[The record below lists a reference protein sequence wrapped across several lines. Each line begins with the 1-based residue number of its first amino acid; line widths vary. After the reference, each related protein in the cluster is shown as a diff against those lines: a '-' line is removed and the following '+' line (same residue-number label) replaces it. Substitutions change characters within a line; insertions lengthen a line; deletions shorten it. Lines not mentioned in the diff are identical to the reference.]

1 MRIAIYANDY
11 ETVIQISELL
21 DYFMKRMMVEAD
33 IDCLSIEKKE
43 EILINSSQE
52 KYDLIYLD
60 LQITNSILLEVKKNI
75 SEQEQM
81 PFVIYISPEPRYL
94 EEVIGNNKI
103 AYINKPLKK
112 RTFESSFREAVKIV
126 SEKDLFFEF
135 KNRRKLEKIRLED
148 VKYFESDG
156 RRIIIHFKDDK
167 INVFYSRLDDVEKII
182 KKELNCECFLRKHKS
197 FLINYNYIYK
207 NQRTSII
214 LLDGESIPISR
225 SYQKN

>member
-75 SEQEQM
+75 SEQEQI

>member
-197 FLINYNYIYK
+197 FLINYNYI
-207 NQRTSII
+207 
-214 LLDGESIPISR
+214 
-225 SYQKN
+225 

>member
-214 LLDGESIPISR
+214 LLDGETIPISR

>member
-225 SYQKN
+225 S

>member
-21 DYFMKRMMVEAD
+21 YYFMKRMMVEAD

-75 SEQEQM
+75 CEQEQI
-81 PFVIYISPEPRYL
+81 PFVIYISPDPRYL

-112 RTFESSFREAVKIV
+112 TSFEPSFREAVKII

-135 KNRRKLEKIRLED
+135 KNRRKIEKIRLGD

-214 LLDGESIPISR
+214 LLDGETIPISR

>member
-33 IDCLSIEKKE
+33 IDCLSMKKKE

-214 LLDGESIPISR
+214 LLDGETIPISR

>member
-112 RTFESSFREAVKIV
+112 RTFESSFREAVIIV

>member
-33 IDCLSIEKKE
+33 IDCLSMKKKE

-126 SEKDLFFEF
+126 SEKDLLFEF

>member
-112 RTFESSFREAVKIV
+112 RTFESSFRKAVKIV

>member
-197 FLINYNYIYK
+197 FLINYNYIEK
-207 NQRTSII
+207 IHQII
-214 LLDGESIPISR
+214 NIIF
-225 SYQKN
+225 

>member
-75 SEQEQM
+75 SEQERM

>member
-126 SEKDLFFEF
+126 SEKDLLFEF